1 MVFSIAGQEE
11 EMEVGN
17 VEVRWGGDGPGAE
30 EFLRADDIR

>member
-11 EMEVGN
+11 VMEVRK

-30 EFLRADDIR
+30 ELRRADDIR